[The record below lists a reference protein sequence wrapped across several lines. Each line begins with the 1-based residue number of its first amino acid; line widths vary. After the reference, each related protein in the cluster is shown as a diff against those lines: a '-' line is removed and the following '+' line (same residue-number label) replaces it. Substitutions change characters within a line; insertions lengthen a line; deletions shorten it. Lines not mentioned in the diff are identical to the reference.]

1 MPATAPPSSALAT
14 SYQPRP
20 ANTTPVERATSSA
33 SRLEVSYSA
42 PPVQDMSCLGPAI
55 KPSRDI
61 ATCKRIMLPLDRLR
75 GEDSSVAGPAYTSL
89 GDIPEHW
96 HTGVFLDPTKTGL
109 SSPRNRGDGPRS
121 AAPSQHGYCVVAP

>member
-20 ANTTPVERATSSA
+20 ARTTPVERATSSA
-33 SRLEVSYSA
+33 SWLEVSYSA
-42 PPVQDMSCLGPAI
+42 PPVQDMSCPGPAI

-75 GEDSSVAGPAYTSL
+75 GEDSSVAGPAYRSF
-89 GDIPEHW
+89 GGH
-96 HTGVFLDPTKTGL
+96 
-109 SSPRNRGDGPRS
+109 PRTL
-121 AAPSQHGYCVVAP
+121 AQA